1 MELLPLVVPILGLSL
16 CCTGAMSGILLRRIS
31 RLEWRVVQLETVEN
45 NRVRLPPYYYA
56 AGPNV
61 WGATAT
67 ATASVREGDPL

>member
-16 CCTGAMSGILLRRIS
+16 CCTGIMTGAVVRRIM

-56 AGPNV
+56 AGPIV

-67 ATASVREGDPL
+67 APVREGDPL